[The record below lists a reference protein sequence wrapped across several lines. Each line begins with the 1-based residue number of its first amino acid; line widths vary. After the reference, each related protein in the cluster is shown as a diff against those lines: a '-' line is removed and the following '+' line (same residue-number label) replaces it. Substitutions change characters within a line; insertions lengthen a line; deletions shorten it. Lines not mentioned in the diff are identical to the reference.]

1 MPGLG
6 KPTRK
11 TRLSLIGLSVLLTS
25 LISFSLAVWVVAS
38 ENASWHLGVGNNYV
52 APTLFTLLEA
62 KLGPS
67 TLQKYDGIVR
77 NSPLAIG
84 LSLARGESTIQIN
97 SADYISNT
105 SFYGF
110 WRPPSMETESF
121 NVGPTLLTNATLPF
135 RIATTPGLDGV
146 EPPLPNFPQ
155 PYGQNVLLL
164 NNESTALLD
173 TLQTDYLGAV
183 QNLLHVGES
192 WTISAPVSAT
202 VATFDRSKINDPDE
216 FSSTVPLFNQ
226 WTISLLN
233 QGRDHSNQTI
243 QYVGLAPWYYTGCEE
258 LPPYVQRYNVERWQ
272 CQGTWRITRAG
283 FDLVSG
289 SCEGGKL
296 PWTKQQILESN
307 QLALGN
313 WYMPSLIEA
322 VGGFC
327 GDLIQGNQ
335 SSWVV
340 PTTATAVATMVWSK
354 VVALDGFSWFP
365 FDSSEFN
372 MSSPSWELR
381 NKSRISYDE
390 AGIIYPVEQSLQTV
404 LYTRPTLRKSPSL
417 YVVFA
422 VQPLLI
428 LVFLALRARLYSV
441 PVGRGFGLVSI
452 LSGVNRQ
459 TLDCLAG
466 ASLSGE
472 LTQPIKLVIH
482 PVQHGQK
489 AVIEY
494 HILPLSSTSAHKEI
508 DPKLIYN

>member
-1 MPGLG
+1 MNLC
-6 KPTRK
+6 
-11 TRLSLIGLSVLLTS
+11 
-25 LISFSLAVWVVAS
+25 LAS
-38 ENASWHLGVGNNYV
+38 V

-67 TLQKYDGIVR
+67 TLQNYDGIVR
-77 NSPLAIG
+77 NSPLATG
-84 LSLARGESTIQIN
+84 LSLMWRAVLVLMLALPILLSVAYKAFLGGESTIQIN

-121 NVGPTLLTNATLPF
+121 NIGPTLLTNATLPF

-183 QNLLHVGES
+183 QNLLHLDVES
-192 WTISAPVSAT
+192 CKNAIE
-202 VATFDRSKINDPDE
+202 DPHTWD
-216 FSSTVPLFNQ
+216 FTSVPLFNQ

-340 PTTATAVATMVWSK
+340 PTTATAVVTMVWSK

-381 NKSRISYDE
+381 NKSRISDLPTYAD
-390 AGIIYPVEQSLQTV
+390 LLTQTY
-404 LYTRPTLRKSPSL
+404 LRRPTYVDLLTQTYLRRLTYADLPTQTYLRRPTYEDLRVRAGKWSRDLRKL
-417 YVVFA
+417 TYEN
-422 VQPLLI
+422 
-428 LVFLALRARLYSV
+428 LRKPTYKDLRRPTYK
-441 PVGRGFGLVSI
+441 
-452 LSGVNRQ
+452 
-459 TLDCLAG
+459 D
-466 ASLSGE
+466 
-472 LTQPIKLVIH
+472 
-482 PVQHGQK
+482 
-489 AVIEY
+489 
-494 HILPLSSTSAHKEI
+494 LPTYEDLPTYKDLPTYADLPTKTY
-508 DPKLIYN
+508 L